1 MSKLKEKLKE
11 RVGNIS
17 DSNLQK
23 IENFIANNLQDH
35 QIESCIELLSDILG
49 NKCKKNICSCN
60 PKIS

>member
-11 RVGNIS
+11 RIGNIS
-17 DSNLQK
+17 DPNLQK

-35 QIESCIELLSDILG
+35 QIESCMELLSDILG
-49 NKCKKNICSCN
+49 NKCKKNICGCN